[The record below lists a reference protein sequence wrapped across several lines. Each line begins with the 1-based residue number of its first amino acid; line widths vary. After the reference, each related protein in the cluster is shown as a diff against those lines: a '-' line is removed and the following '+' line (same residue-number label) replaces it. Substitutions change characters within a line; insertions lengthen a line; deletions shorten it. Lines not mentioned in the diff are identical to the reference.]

1 MSEHVKA
8 LPAQGT
14 TNESAA
20 AGISWRD
27 FLELTKIKIEN
38 KEIENIFLDGF
49 NSNKEA
55 FLKFIG
61 DSYQN
66 MTTLNSFDK
75 SIKQA
80 LLQKNGEL
88 DNISFD
94 SMIDELNDNT
104 NT

>member
-1 MSEHVKA
+1 M
-8 LPAQGT
+8 
-14 TNESAA
+14 
-20 AGISWRD
+20 
-27 FLELTKIKIEN
+27 LTLKIEN